1 MPISSI
7 WKRDFLFPA
16 CDGNLWKIMP
26 ISSIWKRNFR
36 VFFWACDGNI
46 IWKRDFPFLGLVMG
60 TSGNNANIFYLKTG
74 FPLLFLACDGS
85 LWKIVSTS
93 SIWKRNFRVF
103 SGLVMGASFENGI
116 SVSFWAFLENNAN
129 IFYLKT
135 GFPFFWACDGN
146 PWKIMPISSIWKRN
160 FRVFSGLVVGTSFEN
175 GISVSFWAFLEN
187 NANIFYLKTGFPF
200 FWACD
205 GNLWKIMPISSIS
218 KNGIS
223 LFLGLWWEPL
233 ENNANIFYLKTG
245 FPLLF
250 LACDGNLW
258 KIVSTSS
265 IWKRNFR
272 VFSGLV
278 MGASFENGISVSFW
292 AFLENNAKSSIW
304 KRDFPFFGLVMGTS
318 GK

>member
-7 WKRDFLFPA
+7 WKRDFLFLGLWWEPLENNANIFSLKTGFQLFFLA
-16 CDGNLWKIMP
+16 CDGNLWKI
-26 ISSIWKRNFR
+26 ISI
-36 VFFWACDGNI
+36 
-46 IWKRDFPFLGLVMG
+46 
-60 TSGNNANIFYLKTG
+60 
-74 FPLLFLACDGS
+74 
-85 LWKIVSTS
+85 S

-103 SGLVMGASFENGI
+103 SGLFWKIMP
-116 SVSFWAFLENNAN
+116 VSSIWKRDFPFFGLWWEPLENNAN

-146 PWKIMPISSIWKRN
+146 LWKIMPISSIWKRDFLFLGLWWEPLEN
-160 FRVFSGLVVGTSFEN
+160 NANIFSLKTGFQLFFFGLWWQPLENNINIFYLKTEFPCFSGLVTGTSFEN

-205 GNLWKIMPISSIS
+205 GTLWKIMPISSIWKRNFRVFS
-218 KNGIS
+218 GLVMGTSFENGIS
-223 LFLGLWWEPL
+223 VSFWAFL
-233 ENNANIFYLKTG
+233 ENHANIFYLKTG

-258 KIVSTSS
+258 KIIPTSS

-278 MGASFENGISVSFW
+278 MG
-292 AFLENNAKSSIW
+292 
-304 KRDFPFFGLVMGTS
+304 TS